1 MRLALIAALLLAA
14 SATAEPPAPEGAPA
28 ATATSPA
35 SPHNRPDACEACHT
49 TAGPAVGAVS
59 PGSEEACVG
68 CHPGVEVHPVGIE
81 PRDVAV
87 PDGWP
92 LADGALA
99 CSTCHSEPSCDAARS
114 TEAPWFRGGP
124 VRRISDFC
132 VRCHDVD
139 DFRRRDPHHPTT
151 RRDAGDPTCAV
162 CHASVPDAGAPAAAS
177 GLRLETDRVCR
188 ECHPGPH
195 HLGVVSHLDKA
206 LSDEAAARL
215 GRRLPLDEGRVVRC
229 WTCHDV
235 HGADAP
241 GPSRAGSPLR
251 PVTLRA
257 AEALRAL
264 ARGDAP
270 AASADAEHPPL
281 LALPA
286 EDGSLCRACHG
297 DGG

>member
-114 TEAPWFRGGP
+114 TATTPPPAGTRAIPPARSATPRSRTRERPPPPPGSGS
-124 VRRISDFC
+124 RR
-132 VRCHDVD
+132 
-139 DFRRRDPHHPTT
+139 T
-151 RRDAGDPTCAV
+151 
-162 CHASVPDAGAPAAAS
+162 AS
-177 GLRLETDRVCR
+177 
-188 ECHPGPH
+188 
-195 HLGVVSHLDKA
+195 
-206 LSDEAAARL
+206 
-215 GRRLPLDEGRVVRC
+215 
-229 WTCHDV
+229 
-235 HGADAP
+235 
-241 GPSRAGSPLR
+241 AGSATPDR
-251 PVTLRA
+251 TTW
-257 AEALRAL
+257 
-264 ARGDAP
+264 
-270 AASADAEHPPL
+270 
-281 LALPA
+281 
-286 EDGSLCRACHG
+286 GS
-297 DGG
+297 